1 MKRRRVEQQKA
12 SNSVSYAVCCT
23 LFSTDYSLI
32 CQKLNGKE
40 QNATGSALAAVNY
53 SSDCQS
59 QQSAFQCSANYLRE
73 ITKNQQSNLLLNNDK
88 VIEMLDVEHPC
99 DQIR

>member
-40 QNATGSALAAVNY
+40 QNATSSALAAVNY

-73 ITKNQQSNLLLNNDK
+73 ITKNQQSNLLLNKDK
-88 VIEMLDVEHPC
+88 VIEILDLEHPWN
-99 DQIR
+99 QIR

>member
-59 QQSAFQCSANYLRE
+59 QQSDANEKWLF
-73 ITKNQQSNLLLNNDK
+73 LLLRK
-88 VIEMLDVEHPC
+88 C
-99 DQIR
+99 DFNSIPDRIAP